1 MLVSKE
7 SRTIKIQLSEDG
19 IGLKIRERK
28 DAKNEKARNRFYMDL
43 AEWPGVARGKKI
55 EKNVGEKNKDF
66 KKISNYF
73 SL

>member
-43 AEWPGVARGKKI
+43 AEWPGVARGKK
-55 EKNVGEKNKDF
+55 N
-66 KKISNYF
+66 
-73 SL
+73 